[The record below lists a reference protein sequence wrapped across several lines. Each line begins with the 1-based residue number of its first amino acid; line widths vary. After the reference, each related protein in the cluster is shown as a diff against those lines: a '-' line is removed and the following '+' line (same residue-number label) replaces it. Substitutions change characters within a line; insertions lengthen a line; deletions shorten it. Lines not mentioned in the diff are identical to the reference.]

1 MEKVIAIVKRVD
13 TMLLKELEPQ
23 WLLVIKNK
31 NAAYVFLFLLITIA
45 KLKNINLSLTNLRQF
60 LLILD
65 QRLIIRKELSG
76 CLWN

>member
-45 KLKNINLSLTNLRQF
+45 KLKNINLSFTNLRQF

>member
-1 MEKVIAIVKRVD
+1 MENVIAIVKRVD

-23 WLLVIKNK
+23 WLLANKNK
-31 NAAYVFLFLLITIA
+31 NSAYVFLFLLITIA
-45 KLKNINLSLTNLRQF
+45 KIKNINLSFTNLRQF

>member
-45 KLKNINLSLTNLRQF
+45 KIKNINLSFTNLRQF